1 MITKHKFNTPHAGN
15 NHLKLTRMKKI
26 LRLFLVGS
34 LLLVSCQDDEEM
46 KYASVYFPL
55 ATWADGNGIF
65 QTKFD
70 FSRDTTYI
78 VGAYCSGSIMPEH
91 DIRVTMELATDSLA
105 SAKQASAAIRAY
117 DLLPESA
124 YTVEPASLECTIR
137 RGTERGDLLV
147 TSHTSQLDADKKYI
161 LPLRIRSVSE
171 YEIAPRYNTLFFGIT
186 KR

>member
-1 MITKHKFNTPHAGN
+1 
-15 NHLKLTRMKKI
+15 MKKI

-34 LLLVSCQDDEEM
+34 LLFVSCQDDDEM

-70 FSRDTTYI
+70 FTKDTTYI
-78 VGAYCSGSIMPEH
+78 VGAYCSGSILPEH

-105 SAKQASAAIRAY
+105 SAKQASAVIQAY
-117 DLLPESA
+117 ELLPESA
-124 YTVEPASLECTIR
+124 YSVQPAGLECTIR

-147 TSHTSQLDADKKYI
+147 TFHTSRLDADKKYI
-161 LPLRIRSVSE
+161 LPLRIQSVSA

>member
-1 MITKHKFNTPHAGN
+1 MITQHNFNSTHPGN
-15 NHLKLTRMKKI
+15 NYLKPTRMKKI

-46 KYASVYFPL
+46 KYASVYLPL

-70 FSRDTTYI
+70 FSRDTAYI
-78 VGAYCSGSIMPEH
+78 VGAYCSGSILPEH

-105 SAKQASAAIRAY
+105 SAKQASAAIQAY

-137 RGTERGDLLV
+137 KGTERGDLLV
-147 TSHTSQLDADKKYI
+147 TFHTSQLDADKKYI
-161 LPLRIRSVSE
+161 LPLRIQSVSE
-171 YEIAPRYNTLFFGIT
+171 YGIAPRYNTLFFGIT